1 MKKLFLYILF
11 LFIFL
16 LPAPAEAE
24 DNVENKEINPTDI
37 PKLTIDPTKEV
48 PAYMLVPK
56 PTPTPRQKE
65 PEKEAD
71 SRAWTTFEYSNLIKK
86 TAEKY
91 DLDPQVIYAT
101 IMTESEGNPYAFRYE
116 PGIKDASLCMGQ
128 ILISTARNLGF
139 MGPVKELYKP
149 DVCIDL
155 IGKYH
160 RNMLDTYGELTPR
173 QLATAYNAGSPYK
186 RAVAGHIWRFM
197 LWYNG
202 ENPNLIASR

>member
-1 MKKLFLYILF
+1 MVIF
-11 LFIFL
+11 LFPPSVAADF
-16 LPAPAEAE
+16 AGETVEEA
-24 DNVENKEINPTDI
+24 DI
-37 PKLTIDPTKEV
+37 PRLMVDPAKEV
-48 PAYMLVPK
+48 PAYILVPR
-56 PTPTPRQKE
+56 PTPSPKKDT
-65 PEKEAD
+65 PEKEVD
-71 SRAWTTFEYSNLIKK
+71 TRAWTTFEYSNLIKK

-91 DLDPQVIYAT
+91 HLDPQVIYAT
-101 IMTESEGNPYAFRYE
+101 IMTESEGDKYAFRYE

-128 ILISTARNLGF
+128 ILISTARSLGF
-139 MGPVKELYKP
+139 RGAAKELYKP

-160 RNMLDTYGELTPR
+160 KNMLDTYGYLTPR

-186 RAVAGHIWRFM
+186 RAVPGHIWRFM